1 MEINITLKIYII
13 GDGLLMENVMGMSN
27 VSELNEVNEID
38 QLTELVDSIKEYQGQ
53 TIVVNSWNEDES
65 KGNSR
70 RLQTFTGVDVLVM
83 GNRIRLEDE
92 NEENIVEFDI
102 DEIGRNIVDTY
113 IDKIDIFVDMSAEI
127 SIMFSCMGR
136 RYSILNL
143 V

>member
-1 MEINITLKIYII
+1 
-13 GDGLLMENVMGMSN
+13 MENVMDMSN
-27 VSELNEVNEID
+27 VSELNEVNGID
-38 QLTELVDSIKEYQGQ
+38 QIAELIDSIKEYQGQ

-143 V
+143 VY